1 MLWWMLWC
9 RRQASSGVIPAAAGR
24 QLLVWNPMR
33 FSAQFR
39 CCWVLQSSASPP
51 HQPSVGP
58 WITRFNSL
66 QLPFS
71 IWKTMHNR
79 IILVLPFPRAFFG
92 GLSSAQ
98 KVWAKHVTRVTETLL
113 LKLHVYFLFKWGFFK
128 SIPLKMIVYLLLKKT
143 QSQTT
148 RCGHHPS
155 SFFGFC
161 FLKNV
166 YQSIT
171 NKQKSVH
178 IKRLQLNEAVTK
190 GTHQCIKNPGQ
201 DHD

>member
-1 MLWWMLWC
+1 MVLNKSLTFYMKDFLTQTLSALPD
-9 RRQASSGVIPAAAGR
+9 RRGNRLTFDASEM
-24 QLLVWNPMR
+24 QLCK
-33 FSAQFR
+33 F
-39 CCWVLQSSASPP
+39 
-51 HQPSVGP
+51 
-58 WITRFNSL
+58 
-66 QLPFS
+66 
-71 IWKTMHNR
+71 
-79 IILVLPFPRAFFG
+79 LPFPRAFFG

-166 YQSIT
+166 YRSIT